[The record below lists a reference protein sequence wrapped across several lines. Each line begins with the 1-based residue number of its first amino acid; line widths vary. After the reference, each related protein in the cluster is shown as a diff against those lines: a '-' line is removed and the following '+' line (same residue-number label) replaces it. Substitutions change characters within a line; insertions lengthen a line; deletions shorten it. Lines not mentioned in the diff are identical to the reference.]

1 MSRGAVKLQTEKIE
15 VSAEIARLIRRRAEA
30 QGMSVDDY
38 LQALT
43 EIGASDEEVMSEAEI
58 QTILD
63 ELAAD
68 VAKTSRPFQTIS
80 RAKISILSTIDERL
94 CSRQGRSPAVGCSFN
109 RWT

>member
-38 LQALT
+38 LRALT
-43 EIGASDEEVMSEAEI
+43 EIGTSDEEAMSEAEI

-68 VAKTSRPFQTIS
+68 GKD
-80 RAKISILSTIDERL
+80 LSPLPDDFSSKDIYSEHD
-94 CSRQGRSPAVGCSFN
+94 
-109 RWT
+109 